1 MHNDDGEQREPA
13 SLPEVIG
20 NAGVKEAEEN
30 YPYLSSGFVRY
41 WDGFLPRAAAVSC
54 FAPRIGMYVLRYNFI
69 LSVGCSLWTSRCY

>member
-20 NAGVKEAEEN
+20 SAGAKEAEEN

-41 WDGFLPRAAAVSC
+41 
-54 FAPRIGMYVLRYNFI
+54 
-69 LSVGCSLWTSRCY
+69 